1 MRKKCFMIDERLD
14 AADKLCCAIDQAI
27 IDKAKGGKRER
38 EVDEK
43 YSYKFGD

>member
-1 MRKKCFMIDERLD
+1 MRKKCFMISKHLD
-14 AADKLCCAIDQAI
+14 AADKLWCVIDQAMS
-27 IDKAKGGKRER
+27 DKAKGGKIER